1 MIAAAVDFFT
11 PDIKTHFTQQVGTDR
26 EKKKIILLIP
36 AEAKL
41 IFHK

>member
-11 PDIKTHFTQQVGTDR
+11 PDIKIHFTQWVQTNR
-26 EKKKIILLIP
+26 EGKKRMLLIP